1 MSRSAGL
8 TGGLAARVTII
19 AMALLGLVFASS
31 PTYAAEPFSAWL
43 AGLRAEALRSGISP
57 AAVRAGLGHA
67 YLMPEVMARDRH
79 QPELTLTFQ
88 RYRKLVVSPER
99 IAEGRRQLA
108 AHRAILQRVSRRYG
122 VPAALIVAL
131 WGIESSYGA
140 HTGQFPVVPALITLA
155 YEGHGPRARYF
166 RGQVLYALR
175 IIARE
180 GMPAV
185 TLRGSWAGAMG
196 QNQFMPSTYWHYAVH
211 FAGAGAPNIWTS
223 KADVFASA
231 ANYLSQVGWRRGA
244 GWGVPVRLLR
254 PVDPAEIGDDVN
266 RPLSAWRR
274 IGVRPLAGH
283 RFPPWLERRAALVLP
298 QGAKGPAF
306 LVGPNFRALMNWNR
320 SAFFGI
326 SAGLLADRIGRR

>member
-8 TGGLAARVTII
+8 TGGLAARVAII
-19 AMALLGLVFASS
+19 AVALLGLVFASC
-31 PTYAAEPFSAWL
+31 PAHAAEPFTAWL
-43 AGLRAEALRSGISP
+43 AGLRAEALRAGISP
-57 AAVRAGLGHA
+57 AAVKMGLDHA
-67 YLMPEVMARDRH
+67 HLVPEVMARDRH
-79 QPELTLTFQ
+79 QPEMTLSFG
-88 RYRKLVVSPER
+88 RYRALLVSPVR
-99 IAEGRRQLA
+99 VAEGQRWLA
-108 AHRAILQRVSRRYG
+108 AERSVLARVSHRYG
-122 VPAALIVAL
+122 VPPALIVAL
-131 WGIESSYGA
+131 WGIESDYGA
-140 HTGQFPVVPALITLA
+140 RTGSFAVVPALVTLA
-155 YEGHGPRARYF
+155 YEGHGARARYF

-180 GMPAV
+180 GVPPV

-196 QNQFMPSTYWHYAVH
+196 QNQFMPSTYWDYAVH
-211 FAGAGAPNIWTS
+211 FAGAGLPNIWTS

-244 GWGVPVRLLR
+244 GWGVPVRLSR
-254 PVDPAEIGDDVN
+254 PVDPAQVGDDVN

-283 RFPPWLERRAALVLP
+283 RFPSWLERRAALVLP

-320 SAFFGI
+320 SVFFGI